1 MHAQRGDSVC
11 KNSLLIRRQELERQ
25 LLAGLQER
33 VLHPDVVRYTLKRFE
48 EELEK
53 ALAARRQGDADRRRQ
68 EIDLERKIA
77 NQLRGLSDG
86 YSRLITEEIARLEY
100 QLNSLRDR
108 LQASAPGT
116 AKLQMR
122 DTRRFVESRL
132 RDLIME
138 WRPADRA
145 RGDRETRAKNYAETG
160 SSDLRR
166 YWRVGL
172 AWSTGKCGCYGG
184 AGGPDRT
191 RRAAFSIPLAA

>member
-1 MHAQRGDSVC
+1 
-11 KNSLLIRRQELERQ
+11 
-25 LLAGLQER
+25 
-33 VLHPDVVRYTLKRFE
+33 LHPDVVRYTLKRFE

-53 ALAARRQGDADRRRQ
+53 ALAARREGDADRRRQ

-108 LQASAPGT
+108 LHPAT

-132 RDLIME
+132 RDL
-138 WRPADRA
+138 RA
-145 RGDRETRAKNYAETG
+145 LWNGDPRIAREEIAKHVRKITLKPVLRTYVATG
-160 SSDLRR
+160 VWDWLGVPGSAAAMVVPGDGIGPNVYPYGSNGWQSPREDLTENKLV
-166 YWRVGL
+166 W
-172 AWSTGKCGCYGG
+172 
-184 AGGPDRT
+184 
-191 RRAAFSIPLAA
+191 

>member
-1 MHAQRGDSVC
+1 
-11 KNSLLIRRQELERQ
+11 
-25 LLAGLQER
+25 
-33 VLHPDVVRYTLKRFE
+33 LHPDVVRYTLKRFE

-53 ALAARRQGDADRRRQ
+53 ALAARRQGGAGRRRQ

-132 RDLIME
+132 CDLSAL
-138 WRPADRA
+138 WNGDPADRA
-145 RGDRETRAKNYAETG
+145 RGRETRAKNHAETG

-184 AGGPDRT
+184 AGGQNSTLEATIRFCA
-191 RRAAFSIPLAA
+191 RLAA